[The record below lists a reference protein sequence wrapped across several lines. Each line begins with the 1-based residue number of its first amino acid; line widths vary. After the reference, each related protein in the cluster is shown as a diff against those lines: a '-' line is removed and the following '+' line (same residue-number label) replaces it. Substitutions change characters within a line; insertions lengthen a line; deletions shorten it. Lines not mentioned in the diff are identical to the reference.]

1 MHEAM
6 DYENGPRRVA
16 MQNEGIHVG
25 PGCNRVCSV
34 GASGACSSHPFWIS
48 HLDLTIPLMQ
58 MGVQMHLELDMNQTL
73 SPTSEILSHDIKFL
87 C

>member
-34 GASGACSSHPFWIS
+34 GASGACSSHPF
-48 HLDLTIPLMQ
+48 
-58 MGVQMHLELDMNQTL
+58 
-73 SPTSEILSHDIKFL
+73 
-87 C
+87 